1 MPVTAKAKRRHYRIL
16 AWLRWVIALSALFL
30 SIRVFTSSLLQWQG
44 LRADYMRVQFSGAL
58 VRGGP
63 LAAAVL
69 GWLAIAVLFGR
80 WYCGFICPLGTAQ
93 EAVRKVSALAARG
106 KLKKFLTPKFIS
118 PWRQRYIILIL
129 AALGLKA
136 FEPMAIFGH
145 GVRGFFAFAAEG
157 LAAAAPLVLRGAA
170 VFTAVLLFA
179 AARGRRFCDWCP
191 VGIVFGLCSRAAPF
205 GIRLNRDA
213 CVTCGNCEKACPMNC
228 VDAKHGRLDRDRCV
242 ICLICAKSCVVGA
255 LDYGLVSTVD
265 VGRRTF
271 LRKTGN
277 LAAYAA
283 GLAYLSGHPLRR
295 LGRSF
300 LINRLS
306 TGSEPA
312 FIDRVLPP
320 GARNIGRFAGHC
332 ISCLACAAACPVGII
347 QASERYLPYLDY
359 TYGYCQYNCVECGN
373 VCPAG
378 AIHSLPRE
386 EKQRTRIAL
395 SEFTRP
401 NCVVITRAQSC
412 GACAEVCPTRAL
424 RMAPLG
430 DDSPLTVPKFDAE
443 YCIGCGG
450 CLNVCPAEPKAFVMR
465 GVSPQPATPG
475 MRPTLPE
482 ESAETPPLPS
492 ADGGFPF

>member
-1 MPVTAKAKRRHYRIL
+1 M
-16 AWLRWVIALSALFL
+16 
-30 SIRVFTSSLLQWQG
+30 
-44 LRADYMRVQFSGAL
+44 RAQFSGAL
-58 VRGGP
+58 ARGGP

-69 GWLAIAVLFGR
+69 GWLAIAVIFGR
-80 WYCGFICPLGTAQ
+80 WYCGFVCPLGTAQ

-118 PWRQRYIILIL
+118 PWRQRYIIPIL

-145 GVRGFFAFAAEG
+145 GVRGFSALAAEG
-157 LAAAAPLVLRGAA
+157 LAAAAPLVLRGVA
-170 VFTAVLLFA
+170 VFTAVSLFA

-191 VGIVFGLCSRAAPF
+191 VGIVFGLCSRVAPF

-213 CVTCGNCEKACPMNC
+213 CVACGNCERACPMNC
-228 VDAKHGRLDRDRCV
+228 VDAKRGRLDRDRCV
-242 ICLICAKSCVVGA
+242 MCLNCAKTCVVGA
-255 LDYGLVSTVD
+255 LDYGLVSAVD
-265 VGRRTF
+265 VRRRTF

-277 LAAYAA
+277 LANLATYAA
-283 GLAYLSGHPLRR
+283 GLAYLSGRPLRR

-300 LINRLS
+300 LADRLS
-306 TGSEPA
+306 AAA

-320 GARNIGRFAGHC
+320 GARNVGHFAGHC

-386 EKQRTRIAL
+386 EKRRTRIAL
-395 SEFTRP
+395 STFTRS
-401 NCVVITRAQSC
+401 NCVVITRGESC

-424 RMAPLG
+424 RMVPNG
-430 DDSPLTVPKFDAE
+430 SLTVPEFDVK

-450 CLNVCPAEPKAFVMR
+450 CLNVCPAEPKAFVAR
-465 GVSPQPATPG
+465 GVSSQTSTPG

-482 ESAETPPLPS
+482 ESAETLFLPS
-492 ADGGFPF
+492 TNGDFPF